1 MKTKKE
7 KPETI
12 FRVRKTQIKQ
22 QVCQKG
28 DRLGKCPA
36 DWPCSVAILFSHC
49 KYKLF
54 AENRSP
60 LNSPAGQLLK
70 KILGKTPEIRIE
82 SGVTEGKS
90 LLAIPLFF
98 CSPFFSDQSH
108 FAYAALRYSHQRS
121 CPLYHGAAMP
131 LSYPH
136 FARHCVYS
144 LKCKMLALVEVV
156 QLPFI

>member
-28 DRLGKCPA
+28 DRLGECPA

-98 CSPFFSDQSH
+98 CSPFFFGPITLCICSVAVFTPAILPPLPWGSH
-108 FAYAALRYSHQRS
+108 A
-121 CPLYHGAAMP
+121 P
-131 LSYPH
+131 
-136 FARHCVYS
+136 
-144 LKCKMLALVEVV
+144 
-156 QLPFI
+156 